1 VTFDAWLTLAV
12 VAGVVYVLAT
22 DRFAPS
28 LTLFTAVVVLMVT
41 GVITPAEAF
50 TGFSNPAPITVAALF
65 VLAGAVERTGG
76 LQPIVHAVLG
86 AVTGPRRMLARLVLP
101 TAGASAFLNNTP
113 IVAMLAPQVSAWASQ
128 RGLSPSRFLMP
139 LSFASILGGMVTLIG
154 TSTNIM
160 VSGLLEEDGQRGIGM
175 FELTRIGG
183 PAALMGLGLV
193 ILLAP
198 VLLRDR
204 RSTREQISEDTREF
218 AFTMR
223 IVPGGPMDG
232 QTVEQ
237 ASLRNLAG
245 VYLAEIERERE
256 LIAPVGPTM
265 TLRGEDRLTFVG
277 CVDQVVDLQ
286 RRRGLV
292 STEHS
297 HLVPYDSPS
306 HTFFEAVVGEASPLV
321 GRTLK
326 EADFRG
332 RYQAAVLA
340 IHRSGKR
347 VADKLGTVRL
357 KVGDTLL
364 LLTDRSF
371 RDRWRDRND
380 FLLVSRL
387 GGAPPAATR
396 KAGLVGLIAFLIVF
410 VAGVGLLPILHA
422 SLLGAMALVVLG
434 VLTPADARAAVDL
447 DVIVMIAS
455 AFGLGAALQV
465 SGLASTL
472 AFGLVG
478 VFGSLGTTGVVL
490 GVVLATAILTELVTN
505 NAAAV
510 LVFPIAMAVAA
521 ATGLEPRELAMAVA
535 VTASASFLTPIGY
548 QTNTMVYGP
557 GGYRFSDYVRLG
569 LPLNLVVMSTVVTM
583 VVLT

>member
-1 VTFDAWLTLAV
+1 MTIDAWVTLAV
-12 VAGVVYVLAT
+12 VIGVVWALAT

-28 LTLFTAVVVLMVT
+28 LTLFTAVVLLMVA
-41 GVITPAEAF
+41 GVVTPAEGLS
-50 TGFSNPAPITVAALF
+50 GFSNPAPITVAALF

-76 LQPIVHAVLG
+76 LQPIVQVVLG
-86 AVTGPRRMLARLVLP
+86 GVTGTRRMLARLVLP

-113 IVAMLAPQVSAWASQ
+113 IVAMVAPQVSAWASQ
-128 RGLSPSRFLMP
+128 RGLSPSRFLIP

-154 TSTNIM
+154 TSTNVV
-160 VSGLLEEDGQRGIGM
+160 VSGLLEGSGHEGIGM

-183 PAALMGLGLV
+183 PAALVGLGLV

-204 RSTREQISEDTREF
+204 RSAREQVSEEAREF
-218 AFTMR
+218 AFTMEV
-223 IVPGGPMDG
+223 VPGGPLDG
-232 QTVEQ
+232 HTVEQ
-237 ASLRNLAG
+237 ARLRNLAG
-245 VYLAEIERERE
+245 VYLAELERDRE
-256 LIAPVGPTM
+256 LIAPVSPSA
-265 TLRGEDRLTFVG
+265 TLYGGDRLTFVG
-277 CVDQVVDLQ
+277 QVDRVVDLQ

-292 STEHS
+292 STERP
-297 HLVPYDSPS
+297 HLIPFDSPS

-347 VADKLGTVRL
+347 VDEKLGTVRL

-364 LLTDRSF
+364 LLTDRGF
-371 RDRWRDRND
+371 RDRWRDRTD

-387 GGAPPAATR
+387 GGAPPAVSK

-410 VAGVGLLPILHA
+410 VAGAGLLPILHIA
-422 SLLGAMALVVLG
+422 LLGAMALVVLG
-434 VLTPADARAAVDL
+434 VLSPADARASVDL

-455 AFGLGAALQV
+455 AFGLGAALRV
-465 SGLASTL
+465 SGLADLL
-472 AFGLVG
+472 AHGLLG
-478 VFGSLGTTGVVL
+478 VFGFLGTPGVVL
-490 GVVLATAILTELVTN
+490 GVVLTTVILTELVTN

-510 LVFPIAMAVAA
+510 LVFPIAMAVAS
-521 ATGLEPRELAMAVA
+521 ATGIEPRELAMAVA

-557 GGYRFSDYVRLG
+557 GGYRFTDYLRLG
-569 LPLNLVVMSTVVTM
+569 LPLNLVVVITVVTI
-583 VVLT
+583 VTLT